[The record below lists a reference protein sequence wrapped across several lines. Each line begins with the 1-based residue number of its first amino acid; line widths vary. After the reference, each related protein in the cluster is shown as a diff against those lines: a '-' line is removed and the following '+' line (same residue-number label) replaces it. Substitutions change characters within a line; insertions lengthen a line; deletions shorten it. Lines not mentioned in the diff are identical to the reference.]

1 MQVHEHTAATR
12 MQVRGQAMG
21 IYKAEENFY
30 ESQNAVHPLAA
41 NASGTEPAKF
51 IAFFVCDH
59 DAPLSTPAPGE
70 PK

>member
-1 MQVHEHTAATR
+1 
-12 MQVRGQAMG
+12 MG